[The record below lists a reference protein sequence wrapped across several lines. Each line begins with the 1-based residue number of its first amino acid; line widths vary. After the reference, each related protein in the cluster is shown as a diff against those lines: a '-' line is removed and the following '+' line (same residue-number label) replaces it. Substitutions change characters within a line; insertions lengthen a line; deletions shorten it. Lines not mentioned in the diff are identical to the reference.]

1 MDIKATDY
9 LIPQFLDSLSMID
22 LNGRFQSLSSQLVQV
37 LGYTHEELKDRLL
50 SDLVVDFDKNK
61 TAAWLNNISN
71 NKEVA
76 GSPFYN
82 YCKHKDESLIH
93 LAWTAYKR
101 EGENLIY
108 LSSSLLKSE
117 SYDLREVK
125 SLSQMH
131 SLLALLESVITH
143 VSDAVVITE
152 AQSLSAQGVRIVYVN
167 DAFSKMTGYA
177 PTEAIGQS
185 PRFLHGPLTDQNT
198 INLLR
203 ESLKKWEPCEITV
216 INYKKNGRAFWNN
229 IRVSPVANGEGK
241 FTHWIG
247 IERDVTDYKVEEF
260 KKTILAELS
269 QIFNQKHRLIVTLP
283 EILRHIIKVSDVNL
297 GELWLVTPQRESIE
311 LRSTFYKNVAGEV
324 HSLDH
329 TQPKSFLFGEGIS
342 GRVWASGKIFISEDV
357 ESYFLNSI
365 PSNAGKFRPETIVG
379 LPLIYNKGT
388 IGVLVL
394 RLDKLAHESIYYQS
408 FFYEL
413 TSFLEAQLDRKYLE
427 EEVNLILN
435 SAPVIIFLVSFDGW
449 FKRVNSAASHYLSYS
464 EDELLSQPIFQI
476 IHPDDHSIVAQ
487 EIISLQ
493 QGGYNTQDFEVRLI
507 AKNEEVKIF
516 SWTATKLQ
524 EEEQILAIGK
534 DVTEQ
539 KNLQTLLDN
548 ASELAKVGSW
558 EIDLVSGS
566 IYWSKMVYEIHEV
579 APQFIP
585 SMENSLAFYQEDY
598 RDLALEVFTKGLQT
612 GTNFDFEAPIITAT
626 GKKTWVRTI
635 GTCEYNEQKIV
646 KIRGSFQ
653 DIHERKMAQI
663 ELQQSYEEKNII
675 LNSIGD
681 GFFSIDKNWVVSYWN
696 KQVEIILGVNKI
708 DILGKNLISVFDYME
723 NTPLHVQF
731 QKAMT
736 AQIVSTSEDFYPRLN
751 KWIEV
756 SCYPS
761 KNGMSA
767 YLKDITPRKQSEFNL
782 QQLNQTLEQK
792 AKELAVSNA
801 ELEQFA
807 YVASHDLQ
815 EPLRM
820 VTSFLSQLERKYTSS
835 LDDKAKQYIYFAVD
849 GAKRMRQIILDLLDF
864 SRVGKNLGQREEVP
878 ISRLIEEII
887 QLQKQ
892 SIEETH
898 AVIVYGD
905 LPTIVGYKVP
915 LMQVFHNLIS
925 NALKYHQKGV
935 SPRVKIE
942 ATEENEYWLFS
953 IKDNGIG
960 IEEAYFDK
968 IFILFQRLH
977 GRELYNG
984 TGIGLALVKK
994 IIENGGGRIWVQ
1006 STLGQ
1011 GSTFYFTLL
1020 KQTL

>member
-1 MDIKATDY
+1 MAIKVAHT
-9 LIPQFLDSLSMID
+9 LTPLFLGSLSTIDFNGNFQSISDSLS
-22 LNGRFQSLSSQLVQV
+22 QV
-37 LGYTHEELKDRLL
+37 LGYTSKELKDKKFI
-50 SDLVVDFDKNK
+50 DLVIDFDQDK
-61 TAAWLNNISN
+61 TTAWLNSIST
-71 NKEVA
+71 NKEVV

-82 YCKHKDESLIH
+82 YCKHKDESLIL

-108 LSSSLLKSE
+108 LSSALLKSE
-117 SYDLREVK
+117 SYDFTEVK
-125 SLSQMH
+125 SLTQTH
-131 SLLALLESVITH
+131 SILTLLESVITY

-152 AQSLSAQGVRIVYVN
+152 AESVSTQGVRIVYVN
-167 DAFSKMTGYA
+167 DAFSKMTGYTPA
-177 PTEAIGQS
+177 EAIGQS
-185 PRFLHGPLTDQNT
+185 PRFLHGPLTDQDT

-216 INYKKNGRAFWNN
+216 VNYKKNGKAFWNN
-229 IRVSPVANGEGK
+229 IKVRPVANGEGK

-247 IERDVTDYKVEEF
+247 LEKDVTDYKVEEF

-269 QIFNQKHRLIVTLP
+269 QIFNQKHKLIVTLP

-297 GELWLVTPQRESIE
+297 GELWLVTPKKESIQ
-311 LRSTFYKNVAGEV
+311 LRCTFYKNAAGEV
-324 HSLDH
+324 YSIEN

-342 GRVWASGKIFISEDV
+342 GSVWSSGKILISEDV
-357 ESYFLNSI
+357 ESYLWNPI
-365 PSNAGKFRPETIVG
+365 HSNTGKFRSETIVA
-379 LPLIYNKGT
+379 LPLLYST
-388 IGVLVL
+388 IGVMVL
-394 RLDKLAHESIYYQS
+394 GLDKLAHESIYYQS

-413 TSFLEAQLDRKYLE
+413 NSFLEAQLNRRYLE
-427 EEVNLILN
+427 EEVNLLLN
-435 SAPVIIFLVSFDGW
+435 SAPVIICLVSFDGW

-487 EIISLQ
+487 EITSLQ
-493 QGGYNTQDFEVRLI
+493 QGDYNTQDFEVRLI
-507 AKNEEVKIF
+507 AKNGEVKIF

-524 EEEQILAIGK
+524 EEELILAIGK

-539 KNLQTLLDN
+539 KKLQTLLDN

-558 EIDLVSGS
+558 EIDLVTGS

-579 APQFIP
+579 TPQFIP
-585 SMENSLAFYQEDY
+585 SMENSLTFYQEDY
-598 RDLALEVFTKGLQT
+598 RDMALEVFTKGLQT

-663 ELQQSYEEKNII
+663 ELQQSYEEKNMI
-675 LNSIGD
+675 LDSIGD
-681 GFFSIDKNWVVSYWN
+681 GFFSIDKNWIVNYWN
-696 KQVEIILGVNKI
+696 KQAETILGIKKG
-708 DILGKNLISVFDYME
+708 DIVGKNLISIFDYME
-723 NTPLHVQF
+723 NAPLHIQF
-731 QKAMT
+731 QKAIAENLT
-736 AQIVSTSEDFYPRLN
+736 YTSEDFYPRIN
-751 KWIEV
+751 KWIEI

-761 KNGMSA
+761 EKGLSA
-767 YLKDITPRKQSEFNL
+767 YFKDITTRKQSEFNL
-782 QQLNQTLEQK
+782 QQLNQTLEQQ

-820 VTSFLSQLERKYTSS
+820 VTSFLSQLERKYGSS

-878 ISRLIEEII
+878 ISHLIEEII

-892 SIEETH
+892 SIEETQ

-977 GRELYNG
+977 GREQYNG

-994 IIENGGGRIWVQ
+994 IIENEGGRIWVQ